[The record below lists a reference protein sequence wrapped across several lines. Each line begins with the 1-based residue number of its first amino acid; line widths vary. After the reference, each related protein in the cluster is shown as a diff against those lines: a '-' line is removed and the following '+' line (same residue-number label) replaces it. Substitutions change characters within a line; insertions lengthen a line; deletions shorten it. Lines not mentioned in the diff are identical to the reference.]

1 MGAGVAPES
10 VRHGFAT
17 GTRSIDPELMPGY
30 HVRRSHQMTDK
41 NVDKAKGRAKE
52 AAGAVT
58 GDSSLKNK
66 GRVDQ
71 AKGSVKGAVDDV
83 ADKLTGKRKKTK

>member
-1 MGAGVAPES
+1 MAG
-10 VRHGFAT
+10 
-17 GTRSIDPELMPGY
+17 
-30 HVRRSHQMTDK
+30 K
-41 NVDKAKGRAKE
+41 NVDKAKGRGKE

-71 AKGSVKGAVDDV
+71 AKGSVKGAVDNV
-83 ADKLTGKRKKTK
+83 ADRLTGRRRRGK